1 MDKKPT
7 FVISCP
13 FDTMSGYGARSR
25 DIIKSI
31 IETNKYNVKLLPQRW
46 GETAWGF
53 CKDHKEWEFLLD
65 YKIEGQLTEKPD
77 IWMQITIPNEFQPLG
92 KYNIGCT
99 AGIEAT
105 FCKAEWVMGLNKM
118 DLNFVSSNFAKETF
132 KRSKY
137 QQKDKRTGQLTQN
150 IELQK
155 PIEVIFEGVDIER
168 YLPKPST
175 KIDLSNVKE
184 SWCYLFVGHW
194 MKGDFGHDRKNVSL
208 LVKAFYE
215 TFKNKKDKP
224 ALILKSSIGS
234 SSYMSRDEILKKI
247 KKIRDSVNSQNLP
260 NIYLFNGEV
269 TDEEMNQLYNH
280 PKVKAMVSLTKG
292 EGFGRPLLEFS
303 LINKPI
309 ITTNFSGHTDFL
321 DPQFTTLLNGELE
334 KIHKSAANDWLIGEA
349 EWFKVDAGEVGKSLK
364 SVYRNYK
371 DYKIKAKKQ
380 GYQNRNKFNH
390 QKMSELVKN
399 ILDKNIPDF
408 PKQVDLVLPDLKLP
422 KLKKVD

>member
-194 MKGDFGHDRKNVSL
+194 MKGNIGEDRKNVGL
-208 LVKAFYE
+208 LVKSFLE
-215 TFKNKKDKP
+215 VFKNKSKKP
-224 ALILKSSIGS
+224 ALILKTSEGS
-234 SSYMSRDEILKKI
+234 SSLMGRRKILKKI
-247 KKIRDSVNSQNLP
+247 ESIRKSVLGNNLP
-260 NIYLFNGEV
+260 KIYVLDGDLN
-269 TDEEMNQLYNH
+269 DKEMNELYNH
-280 PKVKAMVSLTKG
+280 PKIKAMVSLTKG

-303 LINKPI
+303 LTNKPI
-309 ITTNFSGHTDFL
+309 MATGWSGHTDFL
-321 DPQFTTLLNGELE
+321 NKDFSILVGGELNPVNP
-334 KIHKSAANDWLIGEA
+334 SALVENIILKES
-349 EWFKVDAGEVGKSLK
+349 EWFSPDHSHIGNGFINLF
-364 SVYRNYK
+364 K
-371 DYKIKAKKQ
+371 DYKTWKNNAKRQ
-380 GYQNRNKFNH
+380 GYISRTKFNF
-390 QKMSELVKN
+390 KSMSDQLKSYLEEYVPK
-399 ILDKNIPDF
+399 F
-408 PKQVDLVLPDLKLP
+408 PEQIQLQLP
-422 KLKKVD
+422 KLNKIQ